1 MVSITWNRMQFM
13 DWYQLHGI
21 GCNWRTSSNS
31 IISFTIELES
41 KNTLASIAV
50 SISFTVELGIKEYID
65 IKWFLFNDRNR
76 NHWQS
81 LRNNKKHFY
90 GMGCNWSLKEQLI
103 WNNILGIKWIIF
115 NWCEMLSID
124 FY

>member
-41 KNTLASIAV
+41 KNTLTSNDFYLMIGTG
-50 SISFTVELGIKEYID
+50 IIDNHLGI
-65 IKWFLFNDRNR
+65 IKNTFMEWDAIGL
-76 NHWQS
+76 
-81 LRNNKKHFY
+81 
-90 GMGCNWSLKEQLI
+90 
-103 WNNILGIKWIIF
+103 
-115 NWCEMLSID
+115 
-124 FY
+124 

>member
-41 KNTLASIAV
+41 KNNWRTYTCLSERALLSLASPKNNNPLA
-50 SISFTVELGIKEYID
+50 SFKRNKTTILILPQSKPTPNNCHHEY
-65 IKWFLFNDRNR
+65 K
-76 NHWQS
+76 
-81 LRNNKKHFY
+81 
-90 GMGCNWSLKEQLI
+90 
-103 WNNILGIKWIIF
+103 
-115 NWCEMLSID
+115 
-124 FY
+124 